1 VSGPQATQGGDV
13 PFLVVIAGPTGI
25 GKTGLALRLASRL
38 GGEIVGADSMQ
49 VYRGMDIGTGKVT
62 AEERAAVPH
71 HLIDVVD
78 PDETFHARRYQ
89 QLADAAISALHARER
104 RVFVVGGT
112 GLYIRILLRGLF
124 EAPEPDPEL
133 RATYERRANELGLA
147 ALHDRLKLVD
157 PETAGRVPMQDRV
170 RVVRALEVFDLTG
183 VPLSRHQREHAFAQR
198 RYSSLLLGLRMDRAA
213 LYARIDARVEEML
226 DEGFVEEVRRLV
238 AAGYARAPGFS
249 AAIGYAHVAA
259 SLRGE
264 LPLDEA
270 IRLMKRDTRRYA
282 KRQLTWFAREPGL
295 EWVDAPF
302 DVDALEARVR
312 ESLPA

>member
-1 VSGPQATQGGDV
+1 MSGPGTTLGDGN

-25 GKTGLALRLASRL
+25 GKTGLALELASRI
-38 GGEIVGADSMQ
+38 GGEIVSADSMQ

-62 AEERAAVPH
+62 AEEQTRVPH

-78 PDETFHARRYQ
+78 PDEAFHARRYQ
-89 QLADAAISALHARER
+89 ELADAAIAALGRSGR
-104 RVFVVGGT
+104 TVFVVGGT

-124 EAPEPDPEL
+124 EAPEPDRDL
-133 RATYERRANELGLA
+133 RAGYERQAEELGLA

-157 PETAGRVPMQDRV
+157 PEAAARVPLRDKV
-170 RVVRALEVFDLTG
+170 RVIRALEVFDLTG
-183 VPLSRHQREHAFAQR
+183 VPLSQHQREHAFAQQ
-198 RYSSLLLGLRMDRAA
+198 RYASLLLGLRMERPA
-213 LYARIDARVEEML
+213 LYARIDARVDEMFA
-226 DEGFVEEVRRLV
+226 EGFVQEVRRLV
-238 AAGYARAPGFS
+238 AAGYGGAPGFS

-270 IRLMKRDTRRYA
+270 VRLMKRDTRRYA
-282 KRQLTWFAREPGL
+282 KRQLTWFARESGI

-312 ESLPA
+312 ESLEG